1 MPLVGTSVALGSS
14 TGRAAVP
21 IATYSQ
27 VVVSPPD
34 ESPPDT
40 VGEVGAPGPS
50 GDSDGIL
57 PQPASKQNVIA
68 TTSVNGYP
76 LMRITMSRH
85 VHTVADRRTGV
96 RKVIGMVLLT
106 RIYTRTG
113 DGGETRLGDMSVTAK
128 IDPRVAAYGD
138 VDEANSVIGVALA
151 TGELPAEVAEVLR
164 SVQNELFDL
173 GADLSN
179 PLKAPGE
186 PPGLRI
192 EQPAIDRLET
202 WCDRFGEPLPSLRSF
217 ILPGG
222 SLGAAQ
228 LHVARTVARR
238 AERSAWSAAERYGTE
253 PATGD
258 SPGGV
263 NPLAITYLNRLSDLL
278 FILTRVVNGPNG
290 DVLWV
295 PGGERMDREGR

>member
-1 MPLVGTSVALGSS
+1 M
-14 TGRAAVP
+14 
-21 IATYSQ
+21 
-27 VVVSPPD
+27 
-34 ESPPDT
+34 
-40 VGEVGAPGPS
+40 
-50 GDSDGIL
+50 
-57 PQPASKQNVIA
+57 
-68 TTSVNGYP
+68 
-76 LMRITMSRH
+76 
-85 VHTVADRRTGV
+85 V
-96 RKVIGMVLLT
+96 RLT

-113 DGGETRLGDMSVTAK
+113 DGGETRLGDMSVTGK

-138 VDEANSVIGVALA
+138 VDETNSVIGVALA
-151 TGELPAEVAEVLR
+151 TGDLPAEVAEVLR

-179 PLKAPGE
+179 PLKATGAT
-186 PPGLRI
+186 PGLRI

-202 WCDRFGEPLPSLRSF
+202 WCDRFGDPLPSLGSF

-253 PATGD
+253 PAMGD
-258 SPGGV
+258 STGGV

-278 FILTRVVNGPNG
+278 FILTRVVNGATG

-295 PGGERMDREGR
+295 PGGERRDPQE

>member
-1 MPLVGTSVALGSS
+1 M
-14 TGRAAVP
+14 
-21 IATYSQ
+21 ATYSQ

-34 ESPPDT
+34 GIPPDRVT
-40 VGEVGAPGPS
+40 ADGADVSAADAVGEVAALAGS

-57 PQPASKQNVIA
+57 PQPAIKQNVIA
-68 TTSVNGYP
+68 AASINGYP
-76 LMRITMSRH
+76 LTRITLSRH
-85 VHTVADRRTGV
+85 PHTVADRRTGV
-96 RKVIGMVLLT
+96 RKVIGMVRLT

-113 DGGETRLGDMSVTAK
+113 DGGETRLGDMSVTTK

-138 VDEANSVIGVALA
+138 VDETNSVIGVALA
-151 TGELPAEVAEVLR
+151 TGELPAEVADVLR

-173 GADLSN
+173 GADLCN
-179 PLKAPGE
+179 PLKPPGE

-202 WCDRFGEPLPSLRSF
+202 WCDRFGVGLPSLRSF

-253 PATGD
+253 PAKGD

-290 DVLWV
+290 DMLWV
-295 PGGERMDREGR
+295 PGGERTDRERQ

>member
-1 MPLVGTSVALGSS
+1 VPLVGTSVALGRS

-34 ESPPDT
+34 GIAPDRVT
-40 VGEVGAPGPS
+40 A
-50 GDSDGIL
+50 GDSDGML
-57 PQPASKQNVIA
+57 PQPVMKQRVIA

-76 LMRITMSRH
+76 RMRITLSRPLD
-85 VHTVADRRTGV
+85 TAGDRRTGV
-96 RKVIGMVLLT
+96 RKVIGMVRLT

-113 DGGETRLGDMSVTAK
+113 DGGQTHLGDMSVTAK
-128 IDPRVAAYGD
+128 TDPRVAAYGD
-138 VDEANSVIGVALA
+138 VDETNSVIGVALA

-179 PLKAPGE
+179 PLKAPGQ

-192 EQPAIDRLET
+192 EQSAIDRLET
-202 WCDRFGEPLPSLRSF
+202 WCDRFGDPLPSLPSF

-238 AERSAWSAAERYGTE
+238 AERSAWSAAKRYGVE
-253 PATGD
+253 PPTGD

-290 DVLWV
+290 DLLWV
-295 PGGERMDREGR
+295 PGGERIDREGR